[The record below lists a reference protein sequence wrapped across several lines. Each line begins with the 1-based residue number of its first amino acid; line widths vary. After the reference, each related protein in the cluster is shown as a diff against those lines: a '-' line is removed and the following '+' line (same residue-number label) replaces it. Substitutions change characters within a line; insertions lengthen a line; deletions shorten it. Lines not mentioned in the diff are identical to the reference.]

1 MAQRL
6 GIMDLLTF
14 AKAGYTPKD
23 VKEIMAMSE
32 VTEEAPTPASE
43 EADVTHEV
51 KKEPEEEKPV
61 ADDTPDYKAMVEE
74 LQKKNDELS
83 KQLKAAQTSNIAKN
97 ASGTVTKISSQEA
110 VNNIFR
116 DIL

>member
-32 VTEEAPTPASE
+32 VTEEAPTPAPE

-51 KKEPEEEKPV
+51 KKEPEEKPV
-61 ADDTPDYKAMVEE
+61 ADDTPDYKAMIEE